1 MQPDV
6 DSAAAVSNLQRPPM
20 QPDVEP
26 ASVVADLQR
35 HTDAQAPEAEES
47 RVEEMDQNDTLGME
61 SIEKKKFSI
70 HENIQMN

>member
-1 MQPDV
+1 MQPDIEPE
-6 DSAAAVSNLQRPPM
+6 AV
-20 QPDVEP
+20 
-26 ASVVADLQR
+26 VVDLQR
-35 HTDAQAPEAEES
+35 HTDAQPPAAEES